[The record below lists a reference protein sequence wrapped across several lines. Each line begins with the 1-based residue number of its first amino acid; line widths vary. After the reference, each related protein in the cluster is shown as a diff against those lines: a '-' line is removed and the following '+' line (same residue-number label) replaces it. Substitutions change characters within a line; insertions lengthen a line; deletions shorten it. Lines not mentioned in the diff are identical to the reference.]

1 MLASAPGA
9 VWRLVPAVFVLIWS
23 TGFIVAR
30 YGMPHAPPM
39 GFLAWRYVLSIA
51 CFGAWIALSGARWPQ
66 GRAAWGHLA
75 VTGLL
80 MQAGYLGGVWAA
92 VRQGLGA
99 GAIALIVGL
108 QPVLTALWLASRGA
122 PGGGGGGAG
131 GGRVS
136 PGQWAGLGLGLAG
149 LALVVGRKLG
159 QGEVTA
165 LNFALALLALGSI
178 TVGTLYQK
186 RFVAPCDAR
195 TAGFVQMLAALTLT
209 LPLALLETAPITW
222 HPEMA
227 AALAWSVLGLTL
239 GASSLL
245 YLMIQRGEA
254 AAVTSWLYLVPPT
267 TALMAAALFGEPLGL
282 DVLIGTALTAA
293 GVALVQRAAR

>member
-1 MLASAPGA
+1 MRLVSPGA
-9 VWRLVPAVFVLIWS
+9 VWRVVPAVFVLIWS

-39 GFLAWRYVLSIA
+39 GFLSWRYALSIA
-51 CFGAWIALSGARWPQ
+51 CFGAWIGLSGARWPQ

-92 VRQGLGA
+92 VRLGLGA
-99 GAIALIVGL
+99 GAVALIVGL
-108 QPVLTALWLASRGA
+108 QPVLTALWLAARAA
-122 PGGGGGGAG
+122 PGD
-131 GGRVS
+131 GGRVA
-136 PGQWAGLGLGLAG
+136 PLQWAGLALGLAG

-159 QGEVTA
+159 QGEVNGPN
-165 LNFALALLALGSI
+165 LLLALLALASI

-195 TAGFVQMLAALTLT
+195 TAGCVQMLAALAAT
-209 LPLALLETAPITW
+209 LPLAALETATIDW
-222 HPEMA
+222 HAEMVG
-227 AALAWSVLGLTL
+227 ALAWSVLGLTL

-245 YLMIQRGEA
+245 YLMIQRGAA

-267 TALMAAALFGEPLGL
+267 TALMAAVLFGEPLGL

>member
-1 MLASAPGA
+1 MRLVSPGA
-9 VWRLVPAVFVLIWS
+9 VWRVVPAVFVLIWS

-39 GFLAWRYVLSIA
+39 GFLSWRYALSIA
-51 CFGAWIALSGARWPQ
+51 CFGAWIGLSGARWPQ

-92 VRQGLGA
+92 VRLGLGA
-99 GAIALIVGL
+99 GAVALIVGL
-108 QPVLTALWLASRGA
+108 QPVLTALWLAARGA
-122 PGGGGGGAG
+122 PGD
-131 GGRVS
+131 GGRVA
-136 PGQWAGLGLGLAG
+136 PLQWAGLALGLAG

-159 QGEVTA
+159 QGEVNGPN
-165 LNFALALLALGSI
+165 LLLALLALASI

-195 TAGFVQMLAALTLT
+195 TAGCVQMLAALAVT
-209 LPLALLETAPITW
+209 LPLAALETATIDW
-222 HPEMA
+222 HAEMVG
-227 AALAWSVLGLTL
+227 ALAWSVLGLTL

-245 YLMIQRGEA
+245 YLMIQRGAA

-267 TALMAAALFGEPLGL
+267 TALMAAVLFGEPLGL

>member
-1 MLASAPGA
+1 MSLSGSGA

-39 GFLAWRYVLSIA
+39 GFLSWRYALSIA

-66 GRAAWGHLA
+66 GRTAWGHLA

-92 VRQGLGA
+92 VRLGLGA
-99 GAIALIVGL
+99 GAVALIVGL

-122 PGGGGGGAG
+122 QAG
-131 GGRVS
+131 GGRVA
-136 PGQWAGLGLGLAG
+136 PLQWAGLALGLAG

-159 QGEVTA
+159 QGEVNGPN
-165 LNFALALLALGSI
+165 LLLALLALASI
-178 TVGTLYQK
+178 TTGTLYQK

-195 TAGFVQMLAALTLT
+195 SAGCVQMLAALAVT
-209 LPLALLETAPITW
+209 LPLAALETAPITW
-222 HPEMA
+222 HPEMVG
-227 AALAWSVLGLTL
+227 ALAWSVLGLTL

-245 YLMIQRGEA
+245 YLMIQRGAA

-267 TALMAAALFGEPLGL
+267 TALMAAALFDEPLGA
-282 DVLIGTALTAA
+282 DVLLGTALTAA
-293 GVALVQRAAR
+293 GVALVQRASPRG